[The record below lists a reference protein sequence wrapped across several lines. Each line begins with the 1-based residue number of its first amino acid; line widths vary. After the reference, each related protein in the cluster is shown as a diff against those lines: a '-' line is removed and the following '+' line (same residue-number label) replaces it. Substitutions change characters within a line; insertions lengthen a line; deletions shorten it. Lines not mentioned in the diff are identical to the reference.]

1 MGVVRPVGIV
11 GTGLCVPD
19 RVLTNHDLE
28 KMVETSDEWIVTR
41 TGIRERRIAD
51 RTTATSDLA
60 YGAAVEALKNAGITP
75 QEVDLIIVAT
85 VTPDMLFPA
94 TACLVQGR
102 LGATRAAA
110 FDLSAGCSGFA
121 YALSTGANFIA
132 AGQYGTV
139 LVIGADCLSKIT
151 NWEDRRTCVLFGDG
165 AGAAV
170 LREVPDGY
178 GILGTV
184 LGADGTGGDKLTIEV
199 GGSRRPFQYE
209 GGETDDGGRFIRM
222 AGSDVFKFAARI
234 MPVAAEQVMA
244 KAGIASDDVQ
254 LFIPHQANL
263 RIITAA
269 AERLHINMDRV
280 FVNVDR
286 YGNTSAASIG
296 IALHEAV
303 SQGRVT
309 RDGVVVLVGFGAGLT
324 WSSLV
329 MRWY

>member
-1 MGVVRPVGIV
+1 MGVGRPVGIV
-11 GTGLCVPD
+11 GTGLCVPE

-51 RTTATSDLA
+51 RDTASSDLA
-60 YGAAVEALKNAGITP
+60 YGAAVQALRNAGVTP
-75 QEVDLIIVAT
+75 EEVDLIIVAT

-94 TACLVQGR
+94 TACIVQGR
-102 LGATRAAA
+102 LGATSAAA
-110 FDLSAGCSGFA
+110 FDLSAGCSGFP
-121 YALSTGANFIA
+121 YALATGANFVA
-132 AGQYGTV
+132 TGQYDTV

-151 NWEDRRTCVLFGDG
+151 NWKDRATCVLFGDG

-170 LREVPDGY
+170 LRQVPQGY

-184 LGADGTGGDKLTIEV
+184 LGADGTGGDKLNIAV
-199 GGSRRPFQYE
+199 GGSRRPLQYE
-209 GGETDDGGRFIRM
+209 KEETDDGGRYIRM
-222 AGSDVFKFAARI
+222 LGADVFKFAVRI
-234 MPVAAEQVMA
+234 MPAAAEEVMT
-244 KAGIASDDVQ
+244 KAGISPDEVQ
-254 LFIPHQANL
+254 LFVPHQANI
-263 RIITAA
+263 RIISAA
-269 AERLHINMDRV
+269 ADRLGISMDRV

-303 SQGRVT
+303 SQGRIT
-309 RDGVVVLVGFGAGLT
+309 RDGIVVFVGFGAGLT
-324 WSSLV
+324 WSALA